1 MEQQGIKFWAEDDRP
16 REKLLQKGKT
26 ALSDAELLAIIIGS
40 GTRKKSAVELAKEI
54 LSSYNNNL
62 SEFSRVQI
70 TELLKFNGIGE
81 AKAINIISALELG
94 RRRQGSEMPS
104 KIKVNGSSVVY
115 QYLKQFLSDLIH
127 EEFYVI
133 MLNSANEIIQTK
145 QISKGG
151 MSATVVD
158 GKVIFNL
165 ALSCQATAIIVSHNH
180 PSGSLIPSK
189 ADMNLTKSLYEF
201 GKYIDLPLIDHLIF
215 TDNGYFSFADQGLL
229 QS

>member
-1 MEQQGIKFWAEDDRP
+1 
-16 REKLLQKGKT
+16 
-26 ALSDAELLAIIIGS
+26 
-40 GTRKKSAVELAKEI
+40 
-54 LSSYNNNL
+54 
-62 SEFSRVQI
+62 
-70 TELLKFNGIGE
+70 
-81 AKAINIISALELG
+81 
-94 RRRQGSEMPS
+94 
-104 KIKVNGSSVVY
+104 
-115 QYLKQFLSDLIH
+115 
-127 EEFYVI
+127 
-133 MLNSANEIIQTK
+133 
-145 QISKGG
+145 